1 MQLNAGVEDQVST
14 LDLLTRHFEV
24 SNERQRQRP
33 IIYPVVIIMKKCHN
47 KCTLN
52 DAKKTIQVVLNQREK
67 ILENKETAKNTQKNS
82 IRTSTTEM
90 EEKEKQ

>member
-1 MQLNAGVEDQVST
+1 MEDQVST
-14 LDLLTRHFEV
+14 LDLLTTHFEV

-67 ILENKETAKNTQKNS
+67 ILENKETAKNTQKIQFVLPPPRWKRKKSN
-82 IRTSTTEM
+82 EDD
-90 EEKEKQ
+90 EH